1 MLHDRA
7 MLITVSVSQW
17 TARKHDANAS
27 KQVASANGAQNAGRF
42 NKLLI
47 DSKALEPIA
56 KATSRIREYHYQRT
70 LPWTDD
76 GRRLLPSKLYFEYT
90 SEMRKLKSEFDQAV
104 DAFVKVY
111 PSLVQ
116 SERRRL
122 GQLYN
127 PDDYPQ
133 DIRSRFGVILS
144 PEPVPAANDFRVDIG
159 PDIAK
164 VREEIERATAERQ
177 AKALN
182 DCWTR
187 IRDVVTKVHERLSD
201 PEAIFCDSLIENVEN
216 LAAVLAGLNFTDDP
230 TIEAARLDLTQLVMP
245 PDAIRRSQ
253 ENRAKVAANAANILA
268 KYPWTSKTA

>member
-1 MLHDRA
+1 MLHERA

-17 TARKHDANAS
+17 TARKHDAKAS

-47 DSKALEPIA
+47 DSKFLEPIA
-56 KATSRIREYHYQRT
+56 KATSRIREYHYTRT

-90 SEMRKLKSEFDQAV
+90 AEMRKLKDEFDQAV
-104 DAFVKVY
+104 DAFVQVY

-116 SERRRL
+116 SERQRL
-122 GQLYN
+122 GQLYD
-127 PDDYPQ
+127 PQDYPQ
-133 DIRSRFGVILS
+133 DIRAKFGVVLS

-164 VREEIERATAERQ
+164 VRAEIEAATIERQ
-177 AKALN
+177 RKALN

-187 IRDVVTKVHERLSD
+187 IRDVVGKVHERLSD
-201 PEAIFCDSLIENVEN
+201 PDAIFRDSLIENVQSLTE
-216 LAAVLAGLNFTDDP
+216 VLGGLNFIDDP
-230 TIEAARLDLTQLVMP
+230 LIEQARVDLQSMIMP
-245 PDAIRRSQ
+245 PDAIRRSKA
-253 ENRAKVAANAANILA
+253 NRKKVADAAADILA
-268 KYPWTSKTA
+268 KYG

>member
-17 TARKHDANAS
+17 TARKHDAKAS
-27 KQVASANGAQNAGRF
+27 KEVAVANGAQNAGRF

-90 SEMRKLKSEFDQAV
+90 TEMRKLKSEFDQAV

-122 GQLYN
+122 GQLYDPN
-127 PDDYPQ
+127 DYPQ
-133 DIRSRFGVILS
+133 DIRSRFGVLLS

-164 VREEIERATAERQ
+164 VREELERTTQERQ
-177 AKALN
+177 TKALN
-182 DCWTR
+182 DCWVR
-187 IRDVVTKVHERLSD
+187 IRDVVGKVHERLSN
-201 PEAIFCDSLIENVEN
+201 PEAIFRDSLIENVEN
-216 LAAVLAGLNFTDDP
+216 LAEVLGGLNFTDDP
-230 TIEAARLDLTQLVMP
+230 TIEQARLDLKAMIMS
-245 PDAIRRSQ
+245 PDAIRRSKT
-253 ENRAKVAANAANILA
+253 NRKKVADAAADILT
-268 KYPWTSKTA
+268 KYQWTSKTA